1 MVGGMDVEVQNSDET
16 PQDVLTTE
24 LCQRWLDALK
34 ARLPSLDLQ
43 RQVEGALCIRTVGLA
58 ESQSLNQ
65 TFRGKDKPTNV
76 LSFPAEVDVDEP
88 ILGDLALC
96 WPVVEDEAAEQGKSV
111 LAHATHLV
119 IHGLLHLLGFDHED
133 DAQAEEMEALEIRIL
148 AELNVANPYL

>member
-1 MVGGMDVEVQNSDET
+1 MDVEVQNSDET
-16 PQDVLTTE
+16 PQDVLTTDR
-24 LCQRWLDALK
+24 CQQWSDVLK
-34 ARLPSLDLQ
+34 AHLPKLGVQ
-43 RQVEGALCIRTVGLA
+43 RQLEGAVCIRTVGLA

-65 TFRGKDKPTNV
+65 AFRGKDKSTNV
-76 LSFPAEVDVDEP
+76 LSFPAEVVVDEP

-96 WPVVEDEAAEQGKSV
+96 WPVVENEAAEQGKSV

-148 AELNVANPYL
+148 ADLNVANPYL